1 MTPAI
6 QFHPPRWELQRACYE
21 RVCLWHLPLRRPLSQ
36 VFWVWDAPALT
47 EYHPVVRNAFLSL
60 LKESQPERL
69 ASLSTLGFRLS
80 QEIHLDGIITGLQ
93 GLSENLPEALEILYC
108 LWTEVSL
115 TEGVMRPI
123 VERMARERQRAWAY
137 PSFRA
142 SAYLEKHL
150 WQPPYAPSSHLPPEA
165 IQTLSAKEVRRFYEE
180 LLRKSLRHII
190 VVAPAVPRVLF
201 RWMEW
206 QGVLHYRLPLH
217 SPSWG
222 WYTEADESA
231 RQVSLRLA
239 YAGLRRNHPD
249 YPLYRLALTHLGG
262 YFGSLLMQEIREK
275 GGYTYGIYAQPTEA
289 WAGSYFT
296 IESEIDKARSTEA
309 IQKVLDI
316 VSAWAEKP
324 FSDEETLLQTRN
336 YLIARLS
343 PETPSEWAH
352 TIARLLLHG
361 YGPQWYIQNAE
372 RISTLELSDY
382 ERWRGDIF
390 SEPIGAVVVG
400 SPAPIFAA

>member
-6 QFHPPRWELQRACYE
+6 QFHPPRWELQRVCYE

-60 LKESQPERL
+60 LTESQPERL
-69 ASLSTLGFRLS
+69 ASLRTLGFRLS
-80 QEIHLDGIITGLQ
+80 QEIYLDGLITGLQ
-93 GLSENLPEALEILYC
+93 GLSENLSEALEILYR
-108 LWTEVSL
+108 LWTEVPL
-115 TEGVMRPI
+115 TEGTLRPI

-142 SAYLEKHL
+142 SAYFEKHL
-150 WQPPYAPSSHLPPEA
+150 WQPPYVPSSHLPPEA
-165 IQTLSAKEVRRFYEE
+165 IQTLSAEEVRRFYEE

-190 VVAPAVPRVLF
+190 VVAPVVPRILF
-201 RWMEW
+201 RWIEW

-231 RQVSLRLA
+231 RQASLRLA
-239 YAGLRRNHPD
+239 YTGLRRSHPD

-275 GGYTYGIYAQPTEA
+275 GGYTYGIYAQPIEA

-296 IESEIDKARSTEA
+296 IESEMDKARSTEA

-324 FSDEETLLQTRN
+324 FSGEETLLQTRN

-352 TIARLLLHG
+352 TLAKLLLHG
-361 YGPQWYIQNAE
+361 YGPEWYIQNAE
-372 RISTLELSDY
+372 QMSTLALSDY
-382 ERWRGDIF
+382 ERWRGEIF
-390 SEPIGAVVVG
+390 VRPIGAVVVG